1 MAIKRVR
8 VDQLKPGMYI
18 HDLNCG
24 WLQHGFLRQQFLLKS
39 LDQIEKMHHQGMHDV
54 YIDTGKGADLPGAPT
69 EAEVQQ
75 GLQEQLEAS
84 GTQKPTLPTA
94 RVAQKEEAAA
104 AQRIL
109 GEAQGVVKDMM
120 HDIRLGKQVDPAK
133 AMPVV
138 DEINA
143 SMLRNPGALLSLG
156 RIKQADSYTFQHC
169 VSVCALLVSFAHA
182 LGLDAEKVREVGLGG
197 LLHDVGKMKIPNEIL
212 NKPGRLTQEEFAV
225 MKSHAALSREL
236 LQGTAGISETV
247 IRIASEHHEKMG
259 GCGYPEGL
267 RGDQISLP
275 GRMAAI
281 ADVYDALTSNRVYH
295 KGMEPSD
302 ALKKLLE
309 WSGDHLDGDLV
320 QLFIRALGI
329 YPVGSLVR
337 LSDGKLAVVVEQQED
352 LLRPMVR
359 VIYDAV
365 RRYGLPPKDLDLGKV
380 TQQIESFEE
389 PAEWGLNP
397 LDYLKA

>member
-39 LDQIEKMHHQGMHDV
+39 MDQIEKMHHQGMHDV

-94 RVAQKEEAAA
+94 RVPQKAEAVA

-109 GEAQGVVKDMM
+109 GEAQDVVKDMM
-120 HDIRLGKQVDPAK
+120 QDIRLGKQVDPAK

-182 LGLDAEKVREVGLGG
+182 LDLDAEAVREVGLGG
-197 LLHDVGKMKIPNEIL
+197 LLHDMGKMKIPNEIL
-212 NKPGRLTQEEFAV
+212 NKPGRLTEEEFAI
-225 MKSHAALSREL
+225 MKSHATLSREL
-236 LQGTAGISETV
+236 LQGTPGISDTV
-247 IRIASEHHEKMG
+247 IRIAAEHHEKMG
-259 GCGYPEGL
+259 GCGYPMGL

-295 KGMEPSD
+295 RGMEPSD

-365 RRYGLPPKDLDLGKV
+365 RRYGLPPKDLDLGKAS
-380 TQQIESFEE
+380 QQIESFEE
-389 PAEWGLNP
+389 PAEWDLNP
-397 LDYLKA
+397 LDYLKP

>member
-8 VDQLKPGMYI
+8 IDQLKPGMYI

-39 LDQIEKMHHQGMHDV
+39 LDQIEKMRHQGMHDV
-54 YIDTGKGADLPGAPT
+54 YIDTGKGGDLPGAPT

-75 GLQEQLEAS
+75 VLQEQLEAS
-84 GTQKPTLPTA
+84 GTQKASLPTA
-94 RVAQKEEAAA
+94 RVPQKEEAAA
-104 AQRIL
+104 ARRIL

-120 HDIRLGKQVDPAK
+120 QDIRLGKQVDPAN
-133 AMPVV
+133 ALPVV

-143 SMLRNPGALLSLG
+143 SVLRNPGALLSLG
-156 RIKQADSYTFQHC
+156 RIKQADAYTFQHC
-169 VSVCALLVSFAHA
+169 VSVCALLVSFGHA
-182 LGLDAEKVREVGLGG
+182 LGLDAASVQEMGLGG
-197 LLHDVGKMKIPNEIL
+197 LLHDVGKMRVPNEVL
-212 NKPGRLTQEEFAV
+212 NKPGRLTEEEFAI

-236 LQGTAGISETV
+236 LQDTPGISETV

-259 GCGYPEGL
+259 GCGYPLGL
-267 RGDQISLP
+267 SGDQISQP

-281 ADVYDALTSNRVYH
+281 VDVYDALTSNRVYH
-295 KGMEPSD
+295 KGMEPSE

-337 LSDGKLAVVVEQQED
+337 LSDGRLAVVVEQQED
-352 LLRPMVR
+352 LLHPTVR
-359 VIYDAV
+359 VMYDAA
-365 RRYGLPPKDLDLGKV
+365 RGYRLPPRDLDLGDSNIH
-380 TQQIESFEE
+380 IESFEE
-389 PAEWGLNP
+389 PAEWNLNP
-397 LDYLKA
+397 LEWL

>member
-8 VDQLKPGMYI
+8 VEQLKPGMYI

-39 LDQIEKMHHQGMHDV
+39 DGQIEKMRHQCMHEV

-69 EAEVQQ
+69 EAEVKLV
-75 GLQEQLEAS
+75 LQVQLEAS
-84 GTQKPTLPTA
+84 GAQGASLPVA
-94 RVAQKEEAAA
+94 RVPQKEEATAA
-104 AQRIL
+104 RRIL
-109 GEAQGVVKDMM
+109 GEAQGIVKDLM
-120 HDIRLGKQVDPAK
+120 HDVRLGKQVDPAK
-133 AMPVV
+133 ALPLV

-143 SMLRNPGALLSLG
+143 SVLRNPGALLSLG
-156 RIKQADSYTFQHC
+156 RIKQADTYTFQHC
-169 VSVCALLVSFAHA
+169 VSVCALLVSFSHA
-182 LGLDAEKVREVGLGG
+182 MGLDAASVQEAGLGG
-197 LLHDVGKMKIPNEIL
+197 LLHDVGKMRVPTEVL
-212 NKPGRLTQEEFAV
+212 NKPGRLTEEEFTI
-225 MKSHAALSREL
+225 MKSHAAVSREL
-236 LQGTAGISETV
+236 LVGIPGISETV

-259 GCGYPEGL
+259 GCGYPFGL
-267 RGDQISLP
+267 TSDQISQP

-281 ADVYDALTSNRVYH
+281 VDVYDALTSNRVYH

-352 LLRPMVR
+352 LLRPTVR
-359 VIYDAV
+359 VVYDAV
-365 RRYGLPPKDLDLGKV
+365 RGYRLPPRDLHLDRSDEH
-380 TQQIESFEE
+380 IESFEE
-389 PAEWGLNP
+389 PADWDLNP
-397 LDYLKA
+397 MEYL

>member
-39 LDQIEKMHHQGMHDV
+39 LGQIEKMQHQGMHDV

-75 GLQEQLEAS
+75 VLQEQLEAS
-84 GTQKPTLPTA
+84 GTQKASLPTA
-94 RVAQKEEAAA
+94 RVPQKEEAAA

-156 RIKQADSYTFQHC
+156 RIKQADTYTFQHC

-182 LGLDAEKVREVGLGG
+182 LGLDAEAVREVGLGG

-212 NKPGRLTQEEFAV
+212 NKPGRLTEEEFAV

-236 LQGTAGISETV
+236 LQGTPGISETV

-259 GCGYPEGL
+259 GCGYPMGL
-267 RGDQISLP
+267 RGDQISQA

-281 ADVYDALTSNRVYH
+281 VDVYDALTSNRVYH

-352 LLRPMVR
+352 LLRPTVR
-359 VIYDAV
+359 IVYDAI
-365 RRYGLPPKDLDLGKV
+365 RGYGLPPRDLDLL
-380 TQQIESFEE
+380 TSEHHIESFEE
-389 PAEWGLNP
+389 PAEWDLNP
-397 LDYLKA
+397 LDYLRA